1 MNVRL
6 NTEKEVLQRYARA
19 SEDVQPALCCA
30 VDYDAKYLE
39 VIPQEI
45 IDKDY
50 GCGDPSKYIG
60 EGDVVLDL
68 GSGGGK
74 ICYIASQI
82 VGPTGRVIGV
92 DFNPAML
99 ALARRHKTDLAQRIG
114 WNNVDFRY
122 GKIQD
127 LRTDYD
133 EIEKWLRSHPVE
145 DVTDYAGLERYRD
158 DISRTRP
165 LIADHSIDV
174 IVSNC
179 VLNLVDAADKALLFD
194 EMYRVLKK
202 GGRVAISDIVSDEE
216 VPQHL
221 RDDAELWSGCIS
233 GAYEE
238 RAFLAAFEQAGFY
251 GIEIAKRDDDP
262 WQVVEG
268 IEFRSVTVTARKGK
282 EGEFKGASHKGGSS
296 EDSSCC

>member
-1 MNVRL
+1 MDLRT
-6 NTEKEVLQRYARA
+6 NTEKEVLARYARA

-30 VDYDAKYLE
+30 VDYDKKYLE
-39 VIPQEI
+39 VMPQEI

-60 EGDVVLDL
+60 DGDVVLDL

-82 VGPTGRVIGV
+82 VGPTGHVIGV

-99 ALARRHKTDLAQRIG
+99 ALARRHQADIAQRIG
-114 WNNVDFRY
+114 WDNVDFKY

-133 EIEKWLRSHPVE
+133 EIEARLQSHPVK
-145 DVTDYAGLERYRD
+145 DVSDYAELEHYRD
-158 DISRTRP
+158 EIGRTRP
-165 LIADHSIDV
+165 LIADHSVDV

-179 VLNLVDAADKALLFD
+179 VLNLVRTTDKAPLFD

-202 GGRVAISDIVSDEE
+202 SGRVAISDIVSDKQ

-221 RDDAELWSGCIS
+221 RDDPKLWSGCIS
-233 GAYEE
+233 GAYQE

-251 GIEIAKRDDDP
+251 GVEIVKRDDEP

-268 IEFRSVTVTARKGK
+268 IEFRSVTVTAHKGK
-282 EGEFKGASHKGGSS
+282 ERPSQGGS
-296 EDSSCC
+296 CC